1 MTSGSSPTGFGAGPF
16 PAALLEERDA
26 RDARGR
32 HRPRREDACGLAR
45 QHGCL
50 PVDAAQARPVHE
62 DIVDIGL
69 RLGDARHEPATDA
82 ARPGIV
88 CGKRQMIM
96 AEPVELLAKI
106 SRSAAQIILDAIAVH
121 SQRGSRPDRKST
133 RLNSITNAHLVCRLL
148 LEK

>member
-1 MTSGSSPTGFGAGPF
+1 MLSTTGVPTCPAVHAWPCAMTSCSSPTGFCAGPF

-82 ARPGIV
+82 ARP
-88 CGKRQMIM
+88 
-96 AEPVELLAKI
+96 
-106 SRSAAQIILDAIAVH
+106 
-121 SQRGSRPDRKST
+121 DRKST
-133 RLNSITNAHLVCRLL
+133 RLNYNQ
-148 LEK
+148 